1 MSKSNSV
8 EFNAPRYEPN
18 LSFFGAVMNNIT
30 LIDNSLA
37 GFEGY
42 SEPNIPLLV
51 DALIAKVLNED
62 KFEEL
67 TQYKKDTIKEYTDG
81 IKDNIEKNQKILSA
95 NIAVYAKCVKYFA
108 QYLTFETRLAVMKS

>member
-1 MSKSNSV
+1 MSKSNAV

-18 LSFFGAVMNNIT
+18 LSFFGSVMNNIN

-42 SEPNIPLLV
+42 NEPNIPVLV

-67 TQYKKDTIKEYTDG
+67 TQYKKDTLKEYTDG
-81 IKDNIEKNQKILSA
+81 ITDSAEKNQKILNA
-95 NIAVYAKCVKYFA
+95 NIAVYAKCVKHFA
-108 QYLTFETRLAVMKS
+108 KYLTFETRLAVIKS